1 MGMIATLARTR
12 ARTVGVLLL
21 TLGLAAGLM
30 ASTAGGASARGSAPA
45 AVDLVWAPAVPQP
58 GTGGTQL
65 RSVRCVS
72 RTDCWAVGS
81 YLSHA
86 VSHNEAL
93 HWNGRIWS
101 LVGMPSP
108 GTLSNFLESV
118 SCTSAADCWAVGTI
132 ERGSSGNPTALNEAL
147 HWNGRSWS
155 TVSTPDPEGTAPG
168 DANELHA
175 VTCPSPTSCWAVGE
189 VLQGFAVPTNQALHW
204 DGHAWSQVSTP
215 TPGEFSLLFGAR
227 CRSVADCRAVGFKGA
242 PGQIGD
248 EALHWDGHTWSLVP
262 TPSPRASTVA
272 GGLSGVRCTSP
283 ANCWAVGSRGDGTRL
298 LNEALHWDGR
308 TWSRVSI
315 PNPTHTSQSV
325 RNALQAVSCTSFVN
339 CWAVG
344 SHQFSSDAN
353 SAIKDQALHWNG
365 HGWSRV
371 PTPNPAGTVKFAT
384 NQLYAVACITPA
396 NCWAVGSDS
405 RSAELPHHNSRN
417 QILHWN
423 GTSWSAA

>member
-21 TLGLAAGLM
+21 TLGPATGLI
-30 ASTAGGASARGSAPA
+30 ASAAGGASARVPAPT
-45 AVDLVWAPAVPQP
+45 AVNLVRVPAIPQP

-65 RSVRCVS
+65 RSVSCVS

-81 YLSHA
+81 YLSHG
-86 VSHNEAL
+86 VRHNEAL
-93 HWNGRIWS
+93 HWNGRSWS

-108 GTLSNFLESV
+108 GRRSNFLESV
-118 SCTSAADCWAVGTI
+118 SCTSATDCWAVGTVGM
-132 ERGSSGNPTALNEAL
+132 GSRTELNEAL
-147 HWNGRSWS
+147 HWNGRRWS
-155 TVSTPDPEGTAPG
+155 TVPTPDPDGTARG

-175 VTCPSPTSCWAVGE
+175 VACAAPVSCWAVGE
-189 VLQGFAVPTNQALHW
+189 VLEGFAVPTSEVLHW
-204 DGHAWSQVSTP
+204 DGRAWSQVSTP
-215 TPGEFSLLFGAR
+215 TLGHFSLLFGAR
-227 CRSVADCRAVGFKGA
+227 CRSVSDCWAVGFEGT
-242 PGQIGD
+242 PGRTGD

-262 TPSPRASTVA
+262 APSPRASTLG

-283 ANCWAVGSRGDGTRL
+283 SNCWAVGFRGVGNTRL
-298 LNEALHWDGR
+298 LNEALHWNGHR
-308 TWSRVSI
+308 WSRVFI
-315 PNPTHTSQSV
+315 PNPAQTSRSV
-325 RNALQAVSCTSFVN
+325 RNALKAVSCTSPVN

-344 SHQFSSDAN
+344 SRQFRSDTN

-365 HGWSRV
+365 HGWSLV
-371 PTPNPAGTVKFAT
+371 STPNPAGTMRFAT

-396 NCWAVGSDS
+396 SCWAVGSDS
-405 RSAELPHHNSRN
+405 GPAVPPYDSRN